1 MRKLPPLNAIRAF
14 EAVARRLSFAD
25 AGDELGVTATAISH
39 QIRHLEAYLGF
50 QLVERR
56 PRQIALTPAGQELF
70 PKLQT
75 AFDTLGEAF
84 AMLDKDVE
92 QSLVRITVTH
102 AFAERWLLPRL
113 TDFFENHGEVRVEVE
128 TDDDVLDL
136 RTNRLDLAIRY
147 CPQASASEAA
157 EVLFSDRYIPVSL
170 ADCPN
175 TSIQDSRLLGF
186 RWRNADMCGPTWEEW
201 FKKAREPFPSERIT
215 RFSDESAAFNA
226 LDQGLGLLLSSS
238 ALVER
243 GLKEGRYRQIPGP
256 ELQGF
261 AFCLVLNPLS
271 RNKHGV
277 KTFLSWVRRD
287 LPRDSSSAWN

>member
-25 AGDELGVTATAISH
+25 AGEELGVTATAISH

-56 PRQIALTPAGQELF
+56 PRQIALTPAGQDLF

-92 QSLVRITVTH
+92 QSLVRVTTTY
-102 AFAERWLLPRL
+102 AFAERWLVPRL
-113 TDFFENHGEVRVEVE
+113 GDFFENHGDVRVEVE
-128 TDDDVLDL
+128 TDDDVMDL
-136 RTNRLDLAIRY
+136 RAGRLDLAIRY
-147 CPQASASEAA
+147 GPQASSNEEA
-157 EVLFSDRYIPVSL
+157 EVLLSDRYIPVSL
-170 ADCPN
+170 AEHPDSCV
-175 TSIQDSRLLGF
+175 QDSRLLGF
-186 RWRNADMCGPTWEEW
+186 RWRNAEMGGPTWEEW
-201 FKKAREPFPSERIT
+201 FKKAGEVFPSDRIT

-238 ALVER
+238 ALVDE
-243 GLKEGRYRQIPGP
+243 GLRSGRYRQIPGP
-256 ELQGF
+256 ELRGF
-261 AFCLVLNPLS
+261 AYCLLLNPLS

-277 KTFLSWVRRD
+277 KTFAGWLRR
-287 LPRDSSSAWN
+287 AAKQK

>member
-14 EAVARRLSFAD
+14 EAVARRLSFAE
-25 AGDELGVTATAISH
+25 AAEELGVTATAISH

-50 QLVERR
+50 QVVERR

-75 AFDTLGEAF
+75 AFDILGEAF

-92 QSLVRITVTH
+92 QSLVRVTTTY
-102 AFAERWLLPRL
+102 AFAERWLVPRL
-113 TDFFENHGEVRVEVE
+113 PDFFDKHGEIRVEVE

-136 RTNRLDLAIRY
+136 RVDRLDLAIRY
-147 CPQASASEAA
+147 GPQASANEET

-170 ADCPN
+170 ADRPE
-175 TSIQDSRLLGF
+175 TGLQDSRLLGF
-186 RWRNADMCGPTWEEW
+186 RWRNPDMGGPTWEEW
-201 FKKAREPFPSERIT
+201 FKEAGEPFPSNSIT

-238 ALVER
+238 ALVEE
-243 GLKEGRYRQIPGP
+243 GLKSGRYRQIPGP
-256 ELQGF
+256 ELPGF
-261 AFCLVLNPLS
+261 AYSLVLNPLS

-277 KTFLSWVRRD
+277 KTFADWVRG
-287 LPRDSSSAWN
+287 AAEQK

>member
-1 MRKLPPLNAIRAF
+1 MDAMRKLPPLNAIRAF

-25 AGDELGVTATAISH
+25 AGGELGVTATAISH

-92 QSLVRITVTH
+92 QSLVRVTTTY
-102 AFAERWLLPRL
+102 AFAERWLVPRL
-113 TDFFENHGEVRVEVE
+113 GDFFDQHGDIRVEVE

-136 RTNRLDLAIRY
+136 RADRLDLAIRY
-147 CPQASASEAA
+147 GPHTAVSEQA
-157 EVLFSDRYIPVSL
+157 EVLLSDRYLPVSL
-170 ADCPN
+170 AECPD
-175 TSIQDSRLLGF
+175 TGLQDTRLLGF
-186 RWRNADMCGPTWEEW
+186 RWRNPEMGGPTWEEW
-201 FKKAREPFPSERIT
+201 FKEAGEAFPTDQIT

-226 LDQGLGLLLSSS
+226 LDQGLGSLLSSS
-238 ALVER
+238 ALVAD
-243 GLKEGRYRQIPGP
+243 GLSSGRYRQIPGP
-256 ELQGF
+256 ELSGF
-261 AFCLVLNPLS
+261 AYSIVLNPLS
-271 RNKHGV
+271 RNKRGV
-277 KTFLSWVRRD
+277 KIFADWIMH
-287 LPRDSSSAWN
+287 AAQQA

>member
-92 QSLVRITVTH
+92 QSLVRVTTTY
-102 AFAERWLLPRL
+102 AFAERWLVPRL
-113 TDFFENHGEVRVEVE
+113 SDFFDKHGDIRVEVE

-136 RTNRLDLAIRY
+136 RTGRLDLAIRY
-147 CPQASASEAA
+147 GPQSAANEEA
-157 EVLFSDRYIPVSL
+157 EILVSDRYIPVSL
-170 ADCPN
+170 ADQPE
-175 TSIQDSRLLGF
+175 TGAQDCRLLGY
-186 RWRNADMCGPTWEEW
+186 RWRNADMGGPTWEEW
-201 FKKAREPFPSERIT
+201 FKEVGETFPPDRIT

-238 ALVER
+238 VLVDE
-243 GLKEGRYRQIPGP
+243 GLKSGRYRQIQGP
-256 ELQGF
+256 ELHGF
-261 AFCLVLNPLS
+261 DYCLVLNPLS

-277 KTFLSWVRRD
+277 KIFAEWLRQ
-287 LPRDSSSAWN
+287 AAEQA

>member
-14 EAVARRLSFAD
+14 EAVARRLSFAE
-25 AGDELGVTATAISH
+25 AAEELGVTATAISH

-50 QLVERR
+50 QVVERR

-75 AFDTLGEAF
+75 AFDILGEAF

-92 QSLVRITVTH
+92 QSLVRVTTTY
-102 AFAERWLLPRL
+102 AFAERWLVPRL
-113 TDFFENHGEVRVEVE
+113 PDFFDKHGEIRVEVE

-136 RTNRLDLAIRY
+136 RVDRLDLAIRY
-147 CPQASASEAA
+147 GPQASANEET

-170 ADCPN
+170 ADRPE
-175 TSIQDSRLLGF
+175 TDLQDSRLLGF
-186 RWRNADMCGPTWEEW
+186 RWRNPDMGGPTWEEW
-201 FKKAREPFPSERIT
+201 FKEAGEPFPSNSIT

-238 ALVER
+238 ALVEE
-243 GLKEGRYRQIPGP
+243 GLKSGRYRKIPGP
-256 ELQGF
+256 ELPGF
-261 AFCLVLNPLS
+261 AYSLVLNPLS

-277 KTFLSWVRRD
+277 KTFADWVRG
-287 LPRDSSSAWN
+287 AAEQK

>member
-1 MRKLPPLNAIRAF
+1 MTIRQPLLRFFALVGGAVRKLPPLNAIRAF

-25 AGDELGVTATAISH
+25 AGEELGVTATAISH

-92 QSLVRITVTH
+92 QSLVRVTTTY
-102 AFAERWLLPRL
+102 AFAERWLVPRL
-113 TDFFENHGEVRVEVE
+113 TDFFDQHSEVRVEVE
-128 TDDDVLDL
+128 TDDTVLDL
-136 RTNRLDLAIRY
+136 RADRLDLAIRY
-147 CPQASASEAA
+147 GPQDSANEET
-157 EVLFSDRYIPVSL
+157 EVLFCDRYIPVNL
-170 ADCPN
+170 AECPD
-175 TSIQDSRLLGF
+175 TRLQDSRLLGF
-186 RWRNADMCGPTWEEW
+186 RWRNPEMGGPTWEEW
-201 FKKAREPFPSERIT
+201 FKQAGEPFPSDRIT

-238 ALVER
+238 VLVEA
-243 GLKEGRYRQIPGP
+243 GLQSGRYRQIPGP
-256 ELQGF
+256 
-261 AFCLVLNPLS
+261 
-271 RNKHGV
+271 
-277 KTFLSWVRRD
+277 
-287 LPRDSSSAWN
+287 